1 MAKVESID
9 DHEKR
14 KQARMKK
21 IMSATKV
28 WFVECIRNSFSK
40 FVK

>member
-28 WFVECIRNSFSK
+28 WFVEYIRNSFLK
-40 FVK
+40 FGI